1 VSRVS
6 PAKRLFFA
14 FIGLLTGDV
23 ALLLYFLL
31 GALRTRAFLLRAHIG
46 IPSAQVPLAL
56 EVFFLYAA
64 FSVLGWMIVG
74 VPFALA
80 IPARLL
86 SRLAWPLR
94 FLLGAALGPLA
105 LLLIF
110 IVLFARGGHISGFSL
125 AHTETLWPFSI
136 LVSLVSFLVYVALL
150 PRVRDVSPSSL
161 S

>member
-1 VSRVS
+1 
-6 PAKRLFFA
+6 
-14 FIGLLTGDV
+14 
-23 ALLLYFLL
+23 
-31 GALRTRAFLLRAHIG
+31 
-46 IPSAQVPLAL
+46 
-56 EVFFLYAA
+56 
-64 FSVLGWMIVG
+64 MG

-94 FLLGAALGPLA
+94 LLLGTALGPLA

-125 AHTETLWPFSI
+125 AHTETLWPFSM
-136 LVSLVSFLVYVALL
+136 LVSLVSFLVYAALL
-150 PRVRDVSPSSL
+150 PGGRDVSPSSL

>member
-1 VSRVS
+1 M
-6 PAKRLFFA
+6 
-14 FIGLLTGDV
+14 
-23 ALLLYFLL
+23 
-31 GALRTRAFLLRAHIG
+31 G
-46 IPSAQVPLAL
+46 IPADQVPLAL
-56 EVFFLYAA
+56 QVFFIYAA
-64 FSVLGWMIVG
+64 FSVVGWIFVG

-86 SRLAWPLR
+86 SRLAWPFR

-110 IVLFARGGHISGFSL
+110 LLLFARGGHMGGFSL

-136 LVSLVSFLVYVALL
+136 LVSTVSFLVYVALL
-150 PRVRDVSPSSL
+150 RGRSDSSPSSL